1 MGAYGRAIHRTWDK
15 MAPYVYAERQ
25 KFGNL
30 TMVYFEDLA
39 SRASLTTMQEVHG
52 MLGLRSRPPAQR
64 A

>member
-1 MGAYGRAIHRTWDK
+1 